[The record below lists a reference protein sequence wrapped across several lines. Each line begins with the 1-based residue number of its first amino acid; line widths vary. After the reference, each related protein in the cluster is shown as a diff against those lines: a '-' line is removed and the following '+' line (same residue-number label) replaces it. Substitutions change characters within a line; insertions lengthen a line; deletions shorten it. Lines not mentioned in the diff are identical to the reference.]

1 MSIKEKYPPDEFADI
16 ERKIEREFVET
27 LQLRC
32 YRERQ
37 YSEYRLFRYFKGYSV
52 AELILC

>member
-1 MSIKEKYPPDEFADI
+1 MKNDIFVLLQDVSVKDKYPPEEFADI
-16 ERKIEREFVET
+16 ERKIEREFIET

-37 YSEYRLFRYFKGYSV
+37 YSKL
-52 AELILC
+52 